1 MLLFRGRRSKSTT
14 VLENLYPRI
23 FFFVKDKND
32 FFFLVEQVSVTSNSF
47 IEKMRVAVM
56 LSVVGS
62 VIGGEFTR
70 GCAVASEREEEEIGC
85 SQKGRMS

>member
-32 FFFLVEQVSVTSNSF
+32 FFFFLVEQVSVTSNSF

-62 VIGGEFTR
+62 VMGG
-70 GCAVASEREEEEIGC
+70 GVYPWVC
-85 SQKGRMS
+85 SSF